1 MDSTYAERPESISLP
16 WCLVLLEGIVAV
28 TIGLFLLT
36 SPGITLLFLVQVTRF
51 FWLIGGILRIV
62 GIFMDSCSWSWKL
75 VGGILS
81 VLAGIVVFQHSVWST
96 LLVAAIYVII
106 LGVKDIMSGGASL
119 VLWH

>member
-1 MDSTYAERPESISLP
+1 M
-16 WCLVLLEGIVAV
+16 LEGIVAV